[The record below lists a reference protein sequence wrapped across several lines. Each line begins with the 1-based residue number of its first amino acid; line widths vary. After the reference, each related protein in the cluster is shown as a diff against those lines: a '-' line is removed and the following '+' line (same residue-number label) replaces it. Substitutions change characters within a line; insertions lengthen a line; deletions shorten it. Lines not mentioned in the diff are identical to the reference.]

1 MCAWSIVSCYLVT
14 DLRLFAKELFHP
26 VDGKLPGCRFIY
38 GISRD
43 ADCSDGLIR
52 QVKSDVPLFGAESW
66 LGFSQMLSAC
76 SFVLLFLWMIT
87 LLGLTTIRRIHHFRW
102 CDFPFVLNHLG
113 LFLAL
118 TGAILGNADM
128 ERFADDYKNRTGRMA
143 RVGREPENAGVT
155 SGNRTPGLYD

>member
-1 MCAWSIVSCYLVT
+1 MRGSIVSCYLVT

-52 QVKSDVPLFGAESW
+52 QVKSDVPLLGAESW

-87 LLGLTTIRRIHHFRW
+87 LLGLTTIRRIH
-102 CDFPFVLNHLG
+102 
-113 LFLAL
+113 LF
-118 TGAILGNADM
+118 
-128 ERFADDYKNRTGRMA
+128 
-143 RVGREPENAGVT
+143 AGVIF
-155 SGNRTPGLYD
+155 LFD